1 MKILL
6 ILLKFNNINKIEKL
20 LLNKTVVRLILFTFK
35 LQKIMKDFKKGL
47 SFGMGIVN
55 AGQRAA
61 NEEPELVIV
70 STPGSFRMTAQ
81 VSKALGIAH
90 GEYVMFIN
98 NCANIDNAIINKV
111 PEVVAFCEEQG
122 LDIDS
127 PEAAIAVHGE
137 FDIWA
142 LAKGIAELDKNGNP
156 CTTRVR
162 MTKNDKVKYVNA
174 YFQETLE
181 GALSSSNEELKAA
194 LTREGITE
202 DEQKELL
209 ISCIQG
215 DEIAKIKGSKCANTA
230 ALSGIGVTLNFT
242 DSNVWKQL
250 KADMTDEEATSKNRV
265 YTVDIDNLQE
275 AVVNNGHKDIVVKI
289 AMLTEYKDE
298 EPIRIGK
305 KAEKEETAE

>member
-1 MKILL
+1 
-6 ILLKFNNINKIEKL
+6 
-20 LLNKTVVRLILFTFK
+20 
-35 LQKIMKDFKKGL
+35 MKDFKKGL

-55 AGQRAA
+55 AGQRAVS
-61 NEEPELVIV
+61 EEPELVVV
-70 STPGSFRMTAQ
+70 STPGSLRITAQ

-122 LDIDS
+122 LDIES
-127 PEAAIAVHGE
+127 PEAAMAVHAE

-142 LAKGIAELDKNGNP
+142 LAKGITELDKNGNP

-162 MTKNDKVKYVNA
+162 MTKNDKIKYVNT

-194 LTREGITE
+194 LGREGITE

-209 ISCIQG
+209 VSCIQG
-215 DEIAKIKGSKCANTA
+215 DEVVKVKGSKCANTA

-250 KADMTDEEATSKNRV
+250 KSNMTDEEATSKNRV

-298 EPIRIGK
+298 EPIRIGR

>member
-1 MKILL
+1 
-6 ILLKFNNINKIEKL
+6 
-20 LLNKTVVRLILFTFK
+20 
-35 LQKIMKDFKKGL
+35 MKDFSKGL

-55 AGQRAA
+55 AGQRAVS
-61 NEEPELVIV
+61 EEPELVVV

-111 PEVVAFCEEQG
+111 PEVVAFCEEKG
-122 LDIDS
+122 LDVDS
-127 PEAAIAVHGE
+127 PEAAMAVHAE

-156 CTTRVR
+156 CTTRIR
-162 MTKNDKVKYVNA
+162 MTKNDKIKYVNT
-174 YFQETLE
+174 YFNETLE
-181 GALSSSNEELKAA
+181 GALASSNEELKAV

-215 DEIAKIKGSKCANTA
+215 DEVAKVKGSKCANTA

-250 KADMTDEEATSKNRV
+250 KSNMTDEEATSKNRV
-265 YTVDIDNLQE
+265 YAVDIDNLQE
-275 AVVNNGHKDIVVKI
+275 AVVNNGYKDVVVKI
-289 AMLTEYKDE
+289 ALL
-298 EPIRIGK
+298 
-305 KAEKEETAE
+305 

>member
-1 MKILL
+1 
-6 ILLKFNNINKIEKL
+6 
-20 LLNKTVVRLILFTFK
+20 
-35 LQKIMKDFKKGL
+35 MKDFKKGL

-55 AGQRAA
+55 AGQRTA
-61 NEEPELVIV
+61 NEEPELVVV
-70 STPGSFRMTAQ
+70 STPGSFRMSAQ

-90 GEYVMFIN
+90 GEYVMFIT

-111 PEVVAFCEEQG
+111 PEVVAFCEENG
-122 LDIDS
+122 LDIES
-127 PEAAIAVHGE
+127 AEAAIAIHKE
-137 FDIWA
+137 FDVWA
-142 LAKGIAELDKNGNP
+142 LAKGIAEFDKNGNP
-156 CTTRVR
+156 CITRIR
-162 MTKNDKVKYVNA
+162 MTKNDKVKYVNSH
-174 YFQETLE
+174 FEDTLA
-181 GALSSSNEELKAA
+181 GALESSNEELKAA

-215 DEIAKIKGSKCANTA
+215 DEVAKVKGSKCANTA

-250 KADMTDEEATSKNRV
+250 KSDMTDEEATSKNRV

-275 AVVNNGHKDIVVKI
+275 AVVNNGHKDTVVKI
-289 AMLTEYKDE
+289 ALLTDHKEE

-305 KAEKEETAE
+305 KGEVKQEAAE

>member
-1 MKILL
+1 
-6 ILLKFNNINKIEKL
+6 
-20 LLNKTVVRLILFTFK
+20 
-35 LQKIMKDFKKGL
+35 MKDFKKGL

-55 AGQRAA
+55 AGQRAVS
-61 NEEPELVIV
+61 EEPELVVV

-122 LDIDS
+122 LDIES
-127 PEAAIAVHGE
+127 PEAAMAVHAE

-162 MTKNDKVKYVNA
+162 MTKNDKIKYVNT

-181 GALSSSNEELKAA
+181 GV
-194 LTREGITE
+194 TE

-209 ISCIQG
+209 VSCIQG
-215 DEIAKIKGSKCANTA
+215 DEVVKVKGSKCANTA

-250 KADMTDEEATSKNRV
+250 KSNMTDEEATSKNRV

-275 AVVNNGHKDIVVKI
+275 AVVNNGYKDIVVKI

>member
-1 MKILL
+1 
-6 ILLKFNNINKIEKL
+6 
-20 LLNKTVVRLILFTFK
+20 
-35 LQKIMKDFKKGL
+35 MKDFKKGL

-55 AGQRAA
+55 AGQRAVS
-61 NEEPELVIV
+61 EEPELVVV

-122 LDIDS
+122 LDIES
-127 PEAAIAVHGE
+127 PEAAMAIHAE

-156 CTTRVR
+156 CITRVR
-162 MTKNDKVKYVNA
+162 MTKNDKIKYVNT

-194 LTREGITE
+194 LGREGITE

-209 ISCIQG
+209 VSCIQG

-305 KAEKEETAE
+305 KAEKEEPVLCKRAEKEETAE

>member
-1 MKILL
+1 
-6 ILLKFNNINKIEKL
+6 
-20 LLNKTVVRLILFTFK
+20 
-35 LQKIMKDFKKGL
+35 MKDFKKGL

-55 AGQRAA
+55 AGQRAVS
-61 NEEPELVIV
+61 EEPELVVV
-70 STPGSFRMTAQ
+70 STPGSFRMTGQ

-122 LDIDS
+122 LDIES
-127 PEAAIAVHGE
+127 PEAAMAVHAE

-156 CTTRVR
+156 CITRVR
-162 MTKNDKVKYVNA
+162 MTKNDKIKYVNT
-174 YFQETLE
+174 YFQKTLE

-194 LTREGITE
+194 LGREGITE

-209 ISCIQG
+209 VSCIQG
-215 DEIAKIKGSKCANTA
+215 DEVVKVKGSKCANTA

-250 KADMTDEEATSKNRV
+250 KSNMTDEEATSKNRV

>member
-1 MKILL
+1 
-6 ILLKFNNINKIEKL
+6 
-20 LLNKTVVRLILFTFK
+20 
-35 LQKIMKDFKKGL
+35 MKDFKKGL

-55 AGQRAA
+55 AGQRAVS
-61 NEEPELVIV
+61 EEPELVVV

-122 LDIDS
+122 LDIES
-127 PEAAIAVHGE
+127 PEAAMAIHAE
-137 FDIWA
+137 FDVWA

-156 CTTRVR
+156 CITRIR

-174 YFQETLE
+174 HFEETLE
-181 GALSSSNEELKAA
+181 GALASSNEELKAA

-215 DEIAKIKGSKCANTA
+215 DEVVKVKGSKCANTA
-230 ALSGIGVTLNFT
+230 ALSGIGVILNFT

-250 KADMTDEEATSKNRV
+250 KGNMTDEEATSKNRV

-275 AVVNNGHKDIVVKI
+275 AVVNNGYKDTVVKI

-298 EPIRIGK
+298 EPVRIGK
-305 KAEKEETAE
+305 KGEVKQEAAE

>member
-1 MKILL
+1 
-6 ILLKFNNINKIEKL
+6 
-20 LLNKTVVRLILFTFK
+20 
-35 LQKIMKDFKKGL
+35 
-47 SFGMGIVN
+47 MGIVN

-61 NEEPELVIV
+61 SEEPELVVV

-122 LDIDS
+122 LDIES
-127 PEAAIAVHGE
+127 PEAAMAVHAE

-162 MTKNDKVKYVNA
+162 MTKNDKIKYVNT

-194 LTREGITE
+194 LGREGVTE

-209 ISCIQG
+209 VSCIQG
-215 DEIAKIKGSKCANTA
+215 DEVVKVKGSKCANTA

-250 KADMTDEEATSKNRV
+250 KANMTDEEATSKNRV

-305 KAEKEETAE
+305 KAEKEETAK

>member
-1 MKILL
+1 
-6 ILLKFNNINKIEKL
+6 
-20 LLNKTVVRLILFTFK
+20 
-35 LQKIMKDFKKGL
+35 MKDFRKGL

-55 AGQRAA
+55 AGQRAVS
-61 NEEPELVIV
+61 EEPELVVI
-70 STPGSFRMTAQ
+70 STPGSFRMTTQ

-111 PEVVAFCEEQG
+111 PEVVAFCEEKG
-122 LDIDS
+122 LDVDS
-127 PEAAIAVHGE
+127 PEAAMAVHAE

-142 LAKGIAELDKNGNP
+142 LAKGIVEFDKNGNP
-156 CTTRVR
+156 CTTRIR
-162 MTKNDKVKYVNA
+162 MTKNDKIKYVNT
-174 YFQETLE
+174 YFNETLE
-181 GALSSSNEELKAA
+181 GALASSNEELKAV

-215 DEIAKIKGSKCANTA
+215 DEVAKVKGSKCANTA

-250 KADMTDEEATSKNRV
+250 KSNMTDEEATSKNRV

-275 AVVNNGHKDIVVKI
+275 AVVNNGYKDVVVKI
-289 AMLTEYKDE
+289 ALLTEYKDE
-298 EPIRIGK
+298 DPIRIGK
-305 KAEKEETAE
+305 KGEAEKTEK

>member
-1 MKILL
+1 
-6 ILLKFNNINKIEKL
+6 
-20 LLNKTVVRLILFTFK
+20 
-35 LQKIMKDFKKGL
+35 MKDFKKGL

-61 NEEPELVIV
+61 NEEPELIIV
-70 STPGSFRMTAQ
+70 STPGNFRMTAQ

-122 LDIDS
+122 LDIES
-127 PEAAIAVHGE
+127 PEAAMAVHAE

-142 LAKGIAELDKNGNP
+142 LAKGIPELDKNGNP

-162 MTKNDKVKYVNA
+162 MTKNDKIKYVNA

-194 LTREGITE
+194 LSREGITE
-202 DEQKELL
+202 NEQKELL
-209 ISCIQG
+209 VSCIQG
-215 DEIAKIKGSKCANTA
+215 DEVVKIKGSKCANTA
-230 ALSGIGVTLNFT
+230 ALSGIGVNLNFT

-265 YTVDIDNLQE
+265 YTVDVDNLQE